1 MKILA
6 TRGWED
12 WEKAEISRAVPN
24 VTFLDPEHDGRL
36 EDLVNQA
43 DVFFGFP
50 TLPLQVIVKSPTLKL
65 IHVPSTGVDRFLT
78 PELKGSPIV
87 LTNSRGVHARPV
99 AEHAVALMLAL
110 AYRILEFGRNQT
122 AAVWRGV
129 PIDRL
134 EGKTAGLLG
143 LGAIG
148 QEIARKCKAFDMR
161 VIGLRRNEGKIP
173 DWVDQVFP
181 PQGID
186 ELLRQADFVL
196 CSLPLTQE
204 TMHLMDYRRFSAMK
218 PTAFF
223 VNVGRGQVVKDED
236 LVRVLREGLIRG
248 AGLDVFEVEPLPQDS
263 PLWKMENV
271 IVTPHAAGNAP
282 ANRKRVLDIL
292 IENLRRLE
300 RGLPLLNVV
309 DKTLGY

>member
-6 TRGWED
+6 TRAWED
-12 WEKAEISRAVPN
+12 WEKAEILNAVTD
-24 VTFLDPEHDGRL
+24 VTFLDPEHDGRM

-43 DVFFGFP
+43 DVLFGFP
-50 TLPLQVIVKSPTLKL
+50 SIPLDVIAKSPTLRL
-65 IHVPSTGVDRFLT
+65 IHVPSTGVDRFVT
-78 PELKGSPIV
+78 PEIRDSRII
-87 LTNSRGVHARPV
+87 LTNSRGVHAKPV
-99 AEHAVALMLAL
+99 AEHAMALMLAL
-110 AYRILEFGRNQT
+110 AYKLPEFGRNQA
-122 AAVWRGV
+122 AAVWREV
-129 PIDRL
+129 SIDRL
-134 EGKTAGLLG
+134 EGSTAGLLG

-161 VIGLRRNEGKIP
+161 VIGLRRNEVEVP
-173 DWVDQVFP
+173 SWVDQVFFT
-181 PQGID
+181 QDID

-223 VNVGRGQVVKDED
+223 VNVGRGQVVKEDD
-236 LVRVLREGLIRG
+236 LVRALQEGKIRG

-263 PLWKMENV
+263 PLWKMGNV
-271 IVTPHAAGNAP
+271 IITPHAAGNAP
-282 ANRKRVLDIL
+282 ANRRRVLSIL
-292 IENLRRLE
+292 VENLKRLE
-300 RGLPLLNVV
+300 AGRPLINVV